1 MGMLDGKAVVITGG
15 GGLLGS
21 EFAKAMAKEGAKVL
35 VNDIVAENA
44 NAVVAAITKAGGTA
58 HANTQ
63 AVAGWESAGRII
75 DDCLQRFGKIDALV
89 TCAHKT
95 TGGPIWDMKE
105 ADLDLTMNIHVKGQ
119 FACVHHAAKQMMKQK
134 SGSIITMSSRA
145 LNGHPALSTY
155 AAAKG
160 AIISGTMSWALEL
173 ADHGVRVNCILP
185 AAIRPKPGQELP
197 THMKWFWDF
206 SVTNHSWYEPVP
218 AAHTVAPLAVYLAS
232 DAANWVTGQ
241 IVFLS
246 GDTLAL
252 LRHPREERF
261 GFMPNGWTVA
271 DVARY
276 FKETVGAQ
284 LEMPG
289 MGVPRYKWYEGV
301 RAQK

>member
-44 NAVVAAITKAGGTA
+44 KAVVEAITKAGGQA
-58 HANTQ
+58 YANTEP
-63 AVAGWESAGRII
+63 VAGWESAGRII

-95 TGGPIWDMKE
+95 TGKPIWELQE
-105 ADLDLTMNIHVKGQ
+105 ADLDLTLNIHVKGL
-119 FACVHHAAKQMMKQK
+119 FACAHHAAKHMKKQK

-145 LNGHPALSTY
+145 LNGHPAISTY

-185 AAIRPKPGQELP
+185 AAIRPKPGQQLP
-197 THMKWFWDF
+197 THMKWFWEF
-206 SVTNHSWYEPVP
+206 TVENHSWYEPVP

-232 DAANWVTGQ
+232 DASNWVTGQ
-241 IVFLS
+241 IIFLS

-252 LRHPREERF
+252 MRHPREERF
-261 GFMPNGWTVA
+261 GFMPNGWSVG
-271 DVARY
+271 DIEKY
-276 FKETVGAQ
+276 FKATVGAT

-301 RAQK
+301 K